1 MLKTGETECGRKEV
15 EGGLRTIDDTM
26 EYIAEDRVYGFYWDP
41 NMQIRNDIRTTLAAK
56 LDDSQLIAA
65 GESIGKEFDLEIDK
79 ARRDERRGRGG
90 SDSGGGGG
98 N

>member
-1 MLKTGETECGRKEV
+1 MLKTGETECSRKEV

-26 EYIAEDRVYGFYWDP
+26 EYIAEDRVHGFYWDP

-65 GESIGKEFDLEIDK
+65 GESIGKEFDAEIDK
-79 ARRDERRGRGG
+79 VRRDERRGRGG